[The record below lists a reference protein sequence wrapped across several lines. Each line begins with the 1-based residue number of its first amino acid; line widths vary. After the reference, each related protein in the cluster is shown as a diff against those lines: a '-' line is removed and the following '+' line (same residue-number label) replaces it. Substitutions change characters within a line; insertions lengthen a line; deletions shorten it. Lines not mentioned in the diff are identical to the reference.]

1 MHKAKNLKK
10 RHAVNW
16 LNRILNGA
24 PRTTDAPTHSTGFY
38 DIDGKPVPLS
48 SQGENVRIAR
58 EMVRAA
64 AIRTAQAFGIPAQW
78 LSYEVVTISD
88 EEKAYFQLQVSL
100 RFWDEQLWS
109 QSMAFEQQVYKRIR
123 EDDVNVARA
132 VRAVLWRVL
141 PEAGCP
147 YDELA
152 EPTSWK
158 PEAVKTRAQAYE
170 RLRREIATPPPAS
183 VASTAL
189 PSVVTGAEA
198 SETLPLLPNA
208 REARDA
214 LADQFGDTR
223 PSSFGGFAATQPF
236 DPDHPPGKS

>member
-1 MHKAKNLKK
+1 
-10 RHAVNW
+10 VSW
-16 LNRILNGA
+16 LNKIFPKTPNSVEVA
-24 PRTTDAPTHSTGFY
+24 THSTGFY

-48 SQGENVRIAR
+48 TQGENVRIAR
-58 EMVRAA
+58 ELVRAA

-141 PEAGCP
+141 PDAACP

-152 EPTSWK
+152 GAAFWK
-158 PEAVKTRAQAYE
+158 PEAVKARAKAYE
-170 RLRREIATPPPAS
+170 RLRHELTTPLAVS
-183 VASTAL
+183 VASASAL
-189 PSVVTGAEA
+189 ALASDPQA
-198 SETLPLLPNA
+198 SETLPIIPSA
-208 REARDA
+208 HEATT
-214 LADQFGDTR
+214 DQFGDTR
-223 PSSFGGFAATQPF
+223 PSNFGGFAATMPF
-236 DPDHPPGKS
+236 NPQHPPDQP